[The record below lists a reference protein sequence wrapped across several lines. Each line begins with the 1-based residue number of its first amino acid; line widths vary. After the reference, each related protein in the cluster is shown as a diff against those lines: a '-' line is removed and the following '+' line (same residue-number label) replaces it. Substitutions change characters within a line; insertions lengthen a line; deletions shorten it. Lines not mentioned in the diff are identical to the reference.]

1 MYEGLRLPRSFL
13 PREEM
18 SRRARQNAEQLFH
31 RYDFHSVQQHQRQKM
46 VEAIGEADSELL
58 RSADAEE
65 LGSQFADQFALEAPT
80 LTEAAL
86 SVTVDEAEVD
96 VTGDFRFGAWGPG
109 PHNVPGIRVTY
120 YVPYSGEREMFNFT
134 PSTRNLSLRPVE
146 LCDGELRFGYE
157 RPDQDVMAT
166 KAEVDREIQQVK
178 ESLDWLR
185 RDCHAFNA
193 TLPQTARETIEARKS
208 RLAQMSQG
216 AQSIG
221 IPIRKAAA
229 INTGGGSVA
238 KETVRNRTNA
248 PLRRLVEHYDIALS
262 FAGENRDYVEE
273 VANGLK
279 AAGVSVFYDRFE
291 TATLWGKNLIDHLA
305 NVYQNSR
312 YVVMFVSKA
321 YVEKAWTT
329 HERKHAQDRA
339 LFAQEEYILP
349 ARFDD
354 TPVPGMTSTVAFQDL
369 RHTTPQQL
377 VALILTKLQR
387 R

>member
-1 MYEGLRLPRSFL
+1 MP
-13 PREEM
+13 
-18 SRRARQNAEQLFH
+18 RRARQNAEQLFN
-31 RYDFHSVQQHQRQKM
+31 RNDFYSMQQHQRQKM
-46 VEAIGEADSELL
+46 LEAVGEADSELI

-65 LGSQFADQFALEAPT
+65 LRSQFADRFALEAPT
-80 LTEAAL
+80 LTDAAL

-109 PHNVPGIRVTY
+109 PHSVPGIRVTY
-120 YVPYSGEREMFNFT
+120 YVPYSGEREMFNFA

-146 LCDGELRFGYE
+146 LRDGELRFAYE
-157 RPDQDVMAT
+157 RPDQDVMST
-166 KAEVDREIQQVK
+166 KPEVDREIQQVK

-185 RDCHAFNA
+185 RDCQAFNA
-193 TLPQTARETIEARKS
+193 TLPQTAMETIEARKS

-216 AQSIG
+216 TQSIG

-229 INTGGGSVA
+229 AINTGGRSLA
-238 KETVRNRTNA
+238 KQTVRGRTHA
-248 PLRRLVEHYDIALS
+248 PPRKPVDHYDIALS

-279 AAGVSVFYDRFE
+279 AAGVNVFYDRFE
-291 TATLWGKNLIDHLA
+291 TAKLWGKNLIDHLA

-312 YVVMFVSKA
+312 YVVMFVSKE

-329 HERKHAQDRA
+329 HERTHAQDRA

-377 VALILTKLQR
+377 VDLILTKLQR
-387 R
+387 RVEAWTYR